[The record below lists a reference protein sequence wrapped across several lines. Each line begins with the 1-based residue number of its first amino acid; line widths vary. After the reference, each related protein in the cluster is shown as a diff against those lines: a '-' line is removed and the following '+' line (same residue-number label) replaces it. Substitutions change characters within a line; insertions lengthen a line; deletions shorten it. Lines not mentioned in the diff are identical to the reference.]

1 MKKKM
6 LQNVKSLME
15 RYSVNIHFPRND
27 TESDIVVI
35 NGMKRGVDKAKAE
48 MLELFEYEVFFSQS
62 FSMNK
67 QII

>member
-1 MKKKM
+1 
-6 LQNVKSLME
+6 ME

>member
-1 MKKKM
+1 M